1 MTNYNTE
8 NRINYNT
15 RKEYGL
21 MTNYNTENRIDVLE
35 SMEIQ
40 HERLADALGYT
51 QFSNAILLA
60 ENLSPLARLL
70 YAIIKR
76 YADIGQ
82 AIPGRETLAQHLGGV
97 STKTV
102 DRYLN
107 ELVEIGLI
115 EKVRR
120 GKRLTNKYILKE
132 LTDEL
137 IHRLNPDIK
146 KYRELQEREN
156 HDQSE
161 HVDPEQSEWTSVS
174 THQSEW
180 TSVSTHEWTSV
191 STHPSSEWTSVS
203 TNKERASNKKKRDEE
218 SMHAG
223 GPARWQS
230 HHKYQEKY
238 QALVDKYGQE
248 ALAKAWTYYLQGVN
262 EGKWA
267 PKRLIPFFY
276 HIVETDILPL
286 VERELIPPG
295 YNMPSLE
302 DLKRQEQV
310 EEEMEQERR
319 RRQQQQQAREFD
331 GLPKTI
337 RQQMEREA
345 RGEIYESQEDPVA
358 KAKIMEE
365 LMRMRQ
371 RFAEKRASG
380 Q

>member
-1 MTNYNTE
+1 
-8 NRINYNT
+8 
-15 RKEYGL
+15 

-51 QFSNAILLA
+51 QFSNAVLLA
-60 ENLSPLARLL
+60 ENVSPLARLL
-70 YAIIKR
+70 YIIIKR

-82 AIPGRETLAQHLGGV
+82 AIPGRERLARHLGGV

-107 ELVEIGLI
+107 ELVKIGLI

-120 GKRLTNKYILKE
+120 GKKLTNKYILKE

-146 KYRELQEREN
+146 KYRESQERVN
-156 HDQSE
+156 DDQS
-161 HVDPEQSEWTSVS
+161 DDQSEWTSVS
-174 THQSEW
+174 SHSSEW

-191 STHPSSEWTSVS
+191 SSHPPGEWTSVS
-203 TNKERASNKKKRDEE
+203 TNKKRASNKKKREEE

-223 GPARWQS
+223 GPAGWQS
-230 HHKYQEKY
+230 HPKYQELEK
-238 QALVDKYGQE
+238 QFGQE
-248 ALAKAWTYYLQGVN
+248 VMAKAWDHYLQGVHD
-262 EGKWA
+262 GKWA

-286 VERELIPPG
+286 VRRELVPPG

-302 DLKRQEQV
+302 DLKRQEEV
-310 EEEMEQERR
+310 EAEMERIRRERQ
-319 RRQQQQQAREFD
+319 RQRQAKEAAQPVAD
-331 GLPKTI
+331 PVDNGHEPEVDPKVRAEI
-337 RQQMEREA
+337 LSELERTRKRLDEA
-345 RGEIYESQEDPVA
+345 R
-358 KAKIMEE
+358 K
-365 LMRMRQ
+365 Q
-371 RFAEKRASG
+371 RKGFWAVN